1 MAETWYGNQEQIISV
16 QQHLQPFHPSAVVR
30 DKFDGRSADSYYL
43 CTIVLFDVSKN
54 SDLIHSR
61 ELSSDDM
68 INQCPK
74 GEGNEEVKR
83 QCGE

>member
-1 MAETWYGNQEQIISV
+1 MEIKSKLYQFSSIYSHFILNKG
-16 QQHLQPFHPSAVVR
+16 AVVR
-30 DKFDGRSADSYYL
+30 DKFDRRSADSYYL

-54 SDLIHSR
+54 SDLIHSC

-74 GEGNEEVKR
+74 GEGNEEVER